1 MAKKIAI
8 LAADGYEDM
17 ELWYPRFRLLE
28 AGFDVVIAAADLK
41 DRASKHGYVTD
52 VQMATADLR
61 TNDFAAVIVP
71 GGIKGAENIR
81 MDPAA
86 VRFVRRMHDEG
97 KVVASVCHGAWV
109 LISAFIVKGKKLTC
123 YRGMKDDLIAAG
135 ARYVDEEV
143 AVDGNMIS
151 SRKPADLPAFM
162 KEILKQLT

>member
-1 MAKKIAI
+1 MIKKIAI

-28 AGFDVVIAAADLK
+28 AGFDAVIAAADLRG
-41 DRASKHGYVTD
+41 RASKHGYMTD
-52 VQMATADLR
+52 VHLTTADLR
-61 TNDFAAVIVP
+61 PGDCAAVIIP

-97 KVVASVCHGAWV
+97 KVVASICHGAWV
-109 LISAFIVKGKKLTC
+109 LISAAIVKGKKLTC
-123 YRGMKDDLIAAG
+123 YEGMKDDLLAAG
-135 ARYVDEEV
+135 ALYRDAEV
-143 AVDGNMIS
+143 LSDGNLIS

-162 KEILKQLT
+162 KEILKRLT

>member
-1 MAKKIAI
+1 MEKKIAI

-28 AGFDVVIAAADLK
+28 AGMEPVIAASDLK
-41 DRASKHGYVTD
+41 EKASKHGYVTD
-52 VQMATADLR
+52 VQALTADLR
-61 TNDFAAVIVP
+61 PDDFAAVIIP

-86 VRFVRRMHDEG
+86 VQFVRRMHDGG
-97 KVVASVCHGAWV
+97 KVVASICHGAWV

-123 YRGMKDDLIAAG
+123 FSGMKDDLIAAG

-143 AVDGNMIS
+143 AIDGNLIS
-151 SRKPADLPAFM
+151 SRQPSDLPAFM
-162 KEILKQLT
+162 REILRRLT

>member
-17 ELWYPRFRLLE
+17 ELWYPRLRLLE
-28 AGFDVVIAAADLK
+28 AGFDVVVAASDLK
-41 DRASKHGYVTD
+41 DRASKHGYMTD
-52 VQMATADLR
+52 IESATADLR
-61 TNDFAAVIVP
+61 TDDFAAVIIP

-97 KVVASVCHGAWV
+97 KVVASICHGAWV

-135 ARYVDEEV
+135 ALYQDAEV
-143 AVDGNMIS
+143 LSDGNLIS

-162 KEILKQLT
+162 KEILRHLA

>member
-17 ELWYPRFRLLE
+17 ELWYPRLRLLE
-28 AGFDVVIAAADLK
+28 AGFDVVVAASDLK
-41 DRASKHGYVTD
+41 DRASKHGYMTD
-52 VQMATADLR
+52 IESATADLR
-61 TNDFAAVIVP
+61 TDDFAAVIIP

-97 KVVASVCHGAWV
+97 KVVASICHGAWV
-109 LISAFIVKGKKLTC
+109 LISAIIVKGKKLTC

-135 ARYVDEEV
+135 ALYQDTEV
-143 AVDGNMIS
+143 LSDGNLIS

-162 KEILKQLT
+162 KEILKQLA

>member
-1 MAKKIAI
+1 MLKKIAI

-28 AGFDVVIAAADLK
+28 AGFDVVVAAADLK

-52 VQMATADLR
+52 VQLATVDLR
-61 TNDFAAVIVP
+61 TDDFAAVIVP

-86 VRFVRRMHDEG
+86 VRFVRQMHAEG
-97 KVVASVCHGAWV
+97 KVVASICHGAWV
-109 LISAFIVKGKKLTC
+109 LISAFIVEGKKLTC

-135 ARYVDEEV
+135 ALYQDAEV
-143 AVDGNMIS
+143 LSDGNLIS

-162 KEILKQLT
+162 KEILRRLA